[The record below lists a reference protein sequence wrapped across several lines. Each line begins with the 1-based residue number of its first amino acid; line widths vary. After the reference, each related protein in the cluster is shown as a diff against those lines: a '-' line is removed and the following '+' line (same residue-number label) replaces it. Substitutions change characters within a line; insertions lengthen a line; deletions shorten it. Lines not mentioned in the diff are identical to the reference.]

1 MTLVKAAKGVTSKS
15 SLSLWEKGSDNLSFT
30 QVLTLLKNNHIQAI
44 EFIDNPILP
53 ELLAVTHKIN
63 TLYVNNNIITLK
75 KFTLEKQKIAKK
87 NPQNKILFLEYCCA
101 CNFFQDLSQNTIFSS
116 SDQKRLTFILNHVS
130 DWQYEDI
137 FFFGNALGLLPSE
150 KIYQISEIIILHAIK
165 VNLST
170 KRWYDDVLDS
180 LLNAI
185 SILIKKNYNLAQKL
199 LNQFKK
205 LPLTDRYT
213 FEKIYIQAFQSYID
227 YIKNKNDANFQ
238 AIIQI
243 TELLDLPDL
252 KDGFITGFKQVKQI
266 YG

>member
-1 MTLVKAAKGVTSKS
+1 MVTTFYQTGPNG
-15 SLSLWEKGSDNLSFT
+15 LFIFYQVFNL
-30 QVLTLLKNNHIQAI
+30 
-44 EFIDNPILP
+44 ILQS
-53 ELLAVTHKIN
+53 A
-63 TLYVNNNIITLK
+63 
-75 KFTLEKQKIAKK
+75 
-87 NPQNKILFLEYCCA
+87 KILFLEYCCA

-116 SDQKRLTFILNHVS
+116 SDQKILTFILNHVS